1 MADSSSAILFI
12 IGLRRADNE
21 NWVKYAILRVHMSL
35 CLGLCASEK
44 QALRTF
50 AVIFKKIEK
59 AKPLF
64 YRNSDGVRERTRVV

>member
-1 MADSSSAILFI
+1 MSQICHSA
-12 IGLRRADNE
+12 RA
-21 NWVKYAILRVHMSL
+21 YALVLM
-35 CLGLCASEK
+35 LCASEK
-44 QALRTF
+44 QALRAF